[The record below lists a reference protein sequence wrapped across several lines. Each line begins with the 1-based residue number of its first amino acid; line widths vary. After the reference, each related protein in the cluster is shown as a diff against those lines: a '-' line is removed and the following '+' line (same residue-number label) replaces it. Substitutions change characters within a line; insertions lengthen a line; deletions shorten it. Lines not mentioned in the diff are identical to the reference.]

1 MNDDKT
7 NGKEREPVDG
17 PVKVIDRRWWTH
29 GETGAP
35 VEPPR
40 KPTYLEELE
49 RQIAEKDQAIQA
61 YASKYRES
69 AAEFDQVRARLRR
82 DLDRDIERARRAVL
96 ADFLEIADN
105 LDRALAAAPAGTD
118 EAFVRG
124 VDLVRQLLLA
134 RFAAHGVTPM
144 DAEGKRF
151 DPAWHDAV
159 SLMEVA
165 DPGQDEVV
173 QAVVKKGYLVGGE
186 VLRPA
191 AVVVGKY
198 AGQGEAPTP

>member
-1 MNDDKT
+1 MNDNRT
-7 NGKEREPVDG
+7 NLKDSEPVDG
-17 PVKVIDRRWWTH
+17 PVKVVDRRRWMG

-35 VEPPR
+35 VEPLR

-49 RQIAEKDQAIQA
+49 RQIAEKDRAIKD
-61 YASKYRES
+61 YATKYRES

-82 DLDRDIERARRAVL
+82 DLDRDIERARRAIL

-105 LDRALAAAPAGTD
+105 LDRALAAAPSATD

-144 DAEGKRF
+144 EAEGKRF

-159 SLMEVA
+159 SLTEVD
-165 DPGQDEVV
+165 DPAQDEVV
-173 QAVVKKGYLVGGE
+173 QAVVKKGYLVRGE

-198 AGQGEAPTP
+198 AGQEQASTP